1 VNGRKRHVIVDV
13 LGLLLEAVVTPADVA
28 DRDMGWYLLDQ
39 MAGRFS
45 RLVKLWADS
54 SYEGA
59 LEEIAQSHYG
69 RELEIV
75 KRAPE
80 STGFV
85 VQKHRW
91 IVERTLAW
99 LGTYR
104 QLAKEYVADPGS
116 SEALIHLTMTHLMLR
131 RLAPT

>member
-1 VNGRKRHVIVDV
+1 MNGRKRHLIVDV
-13 LGLLLEAVVTPADVA
+13 LGLVLAAVVTPADIA
-28 DRDMGWYLLDQ
+28 DRDMGWSLLDQ
-39 MAGRFS
+39 LAGQFS
-45 RLVKLWADS
+45 RWVKLWADS
-54 SYEGA
+54 SYAGA
-59 LEEIAQSHYG
+59 LEEIAADRYG

-99 LGTYR
+99 LGKYR
-104 QLAKEYVADPGS
+104 QLSKEYVADPES
-116 SEALIHLTMTHLMLR
+116 SEALIYLTMTHLMLH

>member
-1 VNGRKRHVIVDV
+1 MNGRKRHVIVDV
-13 LGLLLEAVVTPADVA
+13 LGLVLATVVTPADIA

-39 MAGRFS
+39 MAGRFP

-54 SYEGA
+54 SYDGA
-59 LEEIAQSHYG
+59 LAEIAQTRYG

-80 STGFV
+80 SPGFV
-85 VQKHRW
+85 VQKRRW
-91 IVERTLAW
+91 IVERTFAW
-99 LGTYR
+99 FGKYR
-104 QLAKEYVADPGS
+104 QLAKEYIADLGS
-116 SEALIHLTMTHLMLR
+116 SEALIHLAMTHRMLR

>member
-1 VNGRKRHVIVDV
+1 VKGRKRHLIVDV
-13 LGLLLEAVVTPADVA
+13 LGLVLETVVTPADVA

-54 SYEGA
+54 SYAGA
-59 LEEIAQSHYG
+59 LEEIAQIYG

-85 VQKHRW
+85 VQKRRW

-99 LGTYR
+99 LGNYR
-104 QLAKEYVADPGS
+104 QLSKEYVADPGS
-116 SEALIHLTMTHLMLR
+116 SEALIHLSMTHLMLR

>member
-1 VNGRKRHVIVDV
+1 MNGRKRHVIVDG
-13 LGLLLEAVVTPADVA
+13 LGLVLEAVVTPADVA

-59 LEEIAQSHYG
+59 LEEIAQTCYS

-85 VQKHRW
+85 VQKRRW

-104 QLAKEYVADPGS
+104 QLSKEYVADPES
-116 SEALIHLTMTHLMLR
+116 SEALIYLTMTHLMLR

>member
-1 VNGRKRHVIVDV
+1 MNGRKRHVIVDV
-13 LGLLLEAVVTPADVA
+13 LGLVLAAVVTPADVA

-54 SYEGA
+54 NYEGA
-59 LEEIAQSHYG
+59 LEEIAQTYYG

-85 VQKHRW
+85 VQKRRW

-99 LGTYR
+99 LGKYR
-104 QLAKEYVADPGS
+104 QLSKEYTADPES
-116 SEALIHLTMTHLMLR
+116 SEALIYLTMTHLMLR

>member
-1 VNGRKRHVIVDV
+1 VKGRKRHVIVDV
-13 LGLLLEAVVTPADVA
+13 LGLVLEAVVTPADVA

-59 LEEIAQSHYG
+59 LEEIAQTYG

-85 VQKHRW
+85 VQKRRW

-99 LGTYR
+99 LGNYR
-104 QLAKEYVADPGS
+104 QLSKEYVADPES

>member
-13 LGLLLEAVVTPADVA
+13 LGLVLAVVVTPADVA

-39 MAGRFS
+39 LAGQFP
-45 RLVKLWADS
+45 RLTKLWADR
-54 SYEGA
+54 SYAGA
-59 LEEIAQSHYG
+59 LEEIAQCHYG

-80 STGFV
+80 SPGFA
-85 VQKHRW
+85 VQKRRW

-99 LGTYR
+99 WGKYR
-104 QLAKEYVADPGS
+104 QLGREYTADTGS

>member
-1 VNGRKRHVIVDV
+1 
-13 LGLLLEAVVTPADVA
+13 
-28 DRDMGWYLLDQ
+28 
-39 MAGRFS
+39 MAGEFS
-45 RLVKLWADS
+45 RLVKLWAHS
-54 SYEGA
+54 NYEWA
-59 LEEIAQSHYG
+59 LEEIAQAFG
-69 RELEIV
+69 RELKIV
-75 KRAPE
+75 KPEPE

-99 LGTYR
+99 LGNYR
-104 QLAKEYVADPGS
+104 QLAREYTADLAS

>member
-1 VNGRKRHVIVDV
+1 VKGRKRHIIVDV
-13 LGLLLEAVVTPADVA
+13 LGLVLEAVVTPADVA
-28 DRDMGWYLLDQ
+28 DRDMAWYLLDQ

-54 SYEGA
+54 NYEGA
-59 LEEIAQSHYG
+59 LEEIAQTHYG

-80 STGFV
+80 STGFA

-104 QLAKEYVADPGS
+104 QLANEYVADPGS

>member
-1 VNGRKRHVIVDV
+1 MKGRKRHVIVDV
-13 LGLLLEAVVTPADVA
+13 LGLVLEAVVTPADVA

-54 SYEGA
+54 NYAGA
-59 LEEIAQSHYG
+59 LEEIAQTYG

-85 VQKHRW
+85 VQKRRW

-99 LGTYR
+99 LGNYR

>member
-1 VNGRKRHVIVDV
+1 MNGRKRHVIVDV
-13 LGLLLEAVVTPADVA
+13 LGLVLAVVVTPADIA

-39 MAGRFS
+39 MAGRFP

-54 SYEGA
+54 SYDGA
-59 LEEIAQSHYG
+59 LEEIAPTRYG

-85 VQKHRW
+85 VQKRRW
-91 IVERTLAW
+91 IVERTFAW
-99 LGTYR
+99 FGKYR
-104 QLAKEYVADPGS
+104 QLSKEYVADPGS
-116 SEALIHLTMTHLMLR
+116 SEALIHLAMTHRMLR

>member
-1 VNGRKRHVIVDV
+1 MNGRKRHVIVDV
-13 LGLLLEAVVTPADVA
+13 LGLVLAAVVTPADVA

-59 LEEIAQSHYG
+59 LEEIAQSDYG

-85 VQKHRW
+85 VQKRRW
-91 IVERTLAW
+91 IVERTFAW
-99 LGTYR
+99 WGTYR
-104 QLAKEYVADPGS
+104 QLSKEYVADPES
-116 SEALIHLTMTHLMLR
+116 SEALIYLTMTHLMLR

>member
-1 VNGRKRHVIVDV
+1 MNGRKRHLLVDV

-28 DRDMGWYLLDQ
+28 DRDMGWSLLEQ
-39 MAGRFS
+39 MAGRYS

-54 SYEGA
+54 SYAGA
-59 LEEIAQSHYG
+59 LEEIAQTYG

-85 VQKHRW
+85 VQKRRW
-91 IVERTLAW
+91 IVERTFAW

-104 QLAKEYVADPGS
+104 QLSKEYVADPGS